1 MVLLAAGLVFVGV
14 LCLLDLVLTLGVV
27 RRLREHTTIIS
38 SAGWGGEE
46 APIGLTAGEMPSEFA
61 AVTADG
67 AEIKGPAELSV
78 IAFFS
83 TSCSLCPKRVPA
95 FVNYVRSR
103 SVRPQEVLAIVT
115 GDNGKSAA
123 YYPDL
128 AAVGQVATEPDNGPV
143 YEAFGVTGFPAFFVL
158 GADGAVVASGYD
170 PARLPV
176 PAKA

>member
-1 MVLLAAGLVFVGV
+1 MVLLAAGLVVVGV

-27 RRLREHTTIIS
+27 RRLREHTTML
-38 SAGWGGEE
+38 SAGGWGGEE
-46 APIGLTAGEMPSEFA
+46 APIGLTAGEMPAGFA

-67 AEIKGPAELSV
+67 AQITGPADLSV
-78 IAFFS
+78 VAFFS

-95 FVNYVRSR
+95 FVNYVRSG

-115 GDNGKSAA
+115 GDNGESVP

-128 AAVGQVATEPDNGPV
+128 AAVGQVAAEPDNGPAN
-143 YEAFGVTGFPAFFVL
+143 EAFGVTGFPAFFVL
-158 GADGAVVASGYD
+158 GAGGVVVASGYD